1 MENFVV
7 RENPTDK
14 ITSQLYNLLKDVL
27 KLNER
32 VTKFSLVV
40 EKDYYPEVTQTYWI
54 KQIPEDVQK
63 TSVKVLTDDESECVS
78 DSLDN
83 V

>member
-14 ITSQLYNLLKDVL
+14 ITSRLYNMLKDIL

-32 VTKFSLVV
+32 VTEFSLVV
-40 EKDYYPEVTQTYWI
+40 EKDYYPVVTQTYWI

-63 TSVKVLTDDESECVS
+63 TSVKVLTDSESECVS